1 MKAPVLVLGIGS
13 PVVSDDA
20 VGFRVV
26 DALRKMN
33 VQGIQ
38 LEEACVSGLDLIET
52 MLDYRMV
59 IVVDA
64 ILTGAFP
71 PGKIMV
77 LGEDSLEATVHGVN
91 PHDVNIGTA
100 IELGRQLEPE
110 RFPKEVVFVAVE
122 VNDVWTVSDKM
133 TPEVEAAMPEAVQ
146 TVLDLAEGKEV

>member
-20 VGFRVV
+20 LGFRVV
-26 DALRKMN
+26 DEIRKKN
-33 VQGIQ
+33 VQGIDVD
-38 LEEACVSGLDLIET
+38 EASVSGLDLIEI
-52 MLDYRMV
+52 MLDYKLV

-71 PGKIMV
+71 PGKVMV
-77 LGEDSLEATVHGVN
+77 LGQESLEATVHGVN
-91 PHDVNIGTA
+91 PHDVNIGTTIA
-100 IELGRQLEPE
+100 LGKQLEPE

-122 VNDVWTVSDKM
+122 VNDVWMVSDHM
-133 TPEVEAAMPEAVQ
+133 TPEVEAALPEAVQ

>member
-13 PVVSDDA
+13 PVVCDDA

-33 VQGIQ
+33 VPGIE
-38 LEEACVSGLDLIET
+38 LEEACASGLDLIET
-52 MLDYRMV
+52 MLDFDLV

-64 ILTGAFP
+64 IMTGAFP
-71 PGKIMV
+71 PGRVMV
-77 LGEDSLEATVHGVN
+77 LDEKSLEATVHGVN
-91 PHDVNIGTA
+91 PHDVNIGTTIA
-100 IELGRQLEPE
+100 LGKQLEPK

-122 VNDVWTVSDKM
+122 VNDIWTVSDKM

-146 TVLDLAEGKEV
+146 TVLDLAAGKEV